1 MNTKNFPLCPKW
13 KMCFEIIFLLWVN
26 IKRDS
31 EKCKIFSKKNK
42 IKSGGIRK
50 AYINICR
57 KYFMVNLEDV
67 CHGDLWGRATVC
79 HYGQVLPAV
88 PATETVIFLSQDEED
103 PNKFSSLNSQAKNK
117 VTKWS
122 LKVSTIFMTRYILWK
137 HNLQDLSLGNC
148 LHNITTATLI
158 FLLKHWS
165 IHITTFTSSRSSTIN
180 CLRWRLYFYLRPWQ
194 SQ

>member
-42 IKSGGIRK
+42 IKSWGICK
-50 AYINICR
+50 DICS
-57 KYFMVNLEDV
+57 KYFIVNLEDV

-103 PNKFSSLNSQAKNK
+103 PNKFSILNSQAKNK

-122 LKVSTIFMTRYILWK
+122 LKVSTIFMTRYYESTISKICLPNFLV
-137 HNLQDLSLGNC
+137 HC

-158 FLLKHWS
+158 FLLKH
-165 IHITTFTSSRSSTIN
+165 T
-180 CLRWRLYFYLRPWQ
+180 LYI
-194 SQ
+194 